1 MTNWVKYPLI
11 IEGVNL
17 RVIPLEKSHL
27 SELSVLASDKRIWE
41 FYPFNGSNENRFL
54 EIYNN
59 FIEEREKGMKYPF
72 VIISKRNN
80 KIIGSTSFLDIQ
92 MNHRKLEIGATWL
105 HPNHWGTSSNLE
117 CKLIILNHC
126 FSELLARRVQ
136 LKTDEKNIRSRKAI
150 EKTGAQFEGILRN
163 EMVRDNNTNRNS
175 AFYSIIDSEW
185 QSIELKLRQLLK
197 NYENK

>member
-1 MTNWVKYPLI
+1 MTNWVKYPVI

-17 RVIPLEKSHL
+17 WVIPLEKSHL
-27 SELSVLASDKRIWE
+27 SELSKLASDTRIWE
-41 FYPFNGSNENRFL
+41 FYPFDGSNENRFL

-72 VIISKRNN
+72 VIINKRNN

-175 AFYSIIDSEW
+175 VFYSIIDSEW
-185 QSIELKLRQLLK
+185 QNIKFKLIELLK